1 MDNDD
6 AFLFLFP
13 CVIGDKRRV
22 LLLVLLLINIIK
34 YGYKYRLIYV
44 CVYANES
51 SQIMEWTFF
60 FFF

>member
-44 CVYANES
+44 CVYACGAE
-51 SQIMEWTFF
+51 
-60 FFF
+60 